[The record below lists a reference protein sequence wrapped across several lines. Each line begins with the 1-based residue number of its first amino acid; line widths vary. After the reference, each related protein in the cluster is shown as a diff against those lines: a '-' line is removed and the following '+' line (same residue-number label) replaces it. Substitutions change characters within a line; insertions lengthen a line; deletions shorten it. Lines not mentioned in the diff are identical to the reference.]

1 MSYNIKVRIR
11 KYDQES
17 KVMVT
22 EPTEFT
28 VLFGLE
34 VNARDSVNGVVGLVF
49 ACHLPGASS
58 ILSHSIEG

>member
-1 MSYNIKVRIR
+1 MSYKIKVRIR

-28 VLFGLE
+28 IMFGLE
-34 VNARDSVNGVVGLVF
+34 INTRDS
-49 ACHLPGASS
+49 
-58 ILSHSIEG
+58 